1 MWYEYNQ
8 IPKFKSQFHGIKFTD
23 SFKHLLNDSS
33 LKAVVIGNPGRV
45 EGWMCECGVK
55 LNFDEQGIGRCKTCT
70 LVYEKI
76 NEVTV
81 KNKV

>member
-1 MWYEYNQ
+1 MRYEYSRD
-8 IPKFKSQFHGIKFTD
+8 PKFKSQFSDIRFTD

-33 LKAVVIGNPGRV
+33 LKAVVIGNPGWV
-45 EGWMCECGVK
+45 EGWMCKCGVK
-55 LNFDEQGIGRCKTCT
+55 LNFDEQGVSRCKMCT

-81 KNKV
+81 RNKG